1 MDIVTETFL
10 KNKKLWIKK
19 MKLGKNLKKDCKF
32 ESNNLEM
39 NLENV
44 KKKNPEDQKNAKIN
58 KNDQLVRAAV
68 LIFHIFAFLN
78 IHFQSFQIK
87 CMFYFKFRVFFFFWK
102 LETFFSNF
110 HFFLQF
116 FIFQAFSLFFHSFGP
131 HTFHCILKT
140 AKPWGVF
147 YSKIHLGLK
156 CFIRA
161 AQRELNNIA
170 TRICHRERRVIEE
183 LYGWRWF
190 QSWWRKWAK
199 ACCEHQ
205 DLFHSH
211 SSLGFCN
218 WKTWI
223 HK

>member
-87 CMFYFKFRVFFFFWK
+87 CMFYFKFRVFFFFENWK
-102 LETFFSNF
+102 
-110 HFFLQF
+110 HFFQTSIFFFNFLFFKLSVCF
-116 FIFQAFSLFFHSFGP
+116 FIHLDPTPF
-131 HTFHCILKT
+131 T
-140 AKPWGVF
+140 VF
-147 YSKIHLGLK
+147 
-156 CFIRA
+156 
-161 AQRELNNIA
+161 
-170 TRICHRERRVIEE
+170 
-183 LYGWRWF
+183 
-190 QSWWRKWAK
+190 
-199 ACCEHQ
+199 
-205 DLFHSH
+205 
-211 SSLGFCN
+211 
-218 WKTWI
+218 
-223 HK
+223 